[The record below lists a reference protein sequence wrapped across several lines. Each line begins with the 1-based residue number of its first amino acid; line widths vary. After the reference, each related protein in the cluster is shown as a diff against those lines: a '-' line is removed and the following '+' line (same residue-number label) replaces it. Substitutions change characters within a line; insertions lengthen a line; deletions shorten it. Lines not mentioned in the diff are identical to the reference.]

1 MSRKAGIAIAALLL
15 LAAPGCETIFGP
27 SLGPTAAEI
36 EQEIFRLVNE
46 HRAGLGLA
54 ALVWNDSIAEVAR
67 DHSQDMA
74 DGKTPFGHDGFNDR
88 VALLGSILGC
98 SVVGEVI
105 AYSDSARNAV
115 EALIASDDHRYILEG
130 DYDMSG
136 VGVAMEG
143 TGRAFYATQ
152 MFTR

>member
-1 MSRKAGIAIAALLL
+1 MPRQAAVAVVFLAL
-15 LAAPGCETIFGP
+15 LAAAGCETIFGP
-27 SLGPTAAEI
+27 SLGQSAAEI

-46 HRAGLGLA
+46 HRTGLGLA

-67 DHSQDMA
+67 GHSRDMA

-88 VALLGSILGC
+88 VALLGSVLGC
-98 SVVGEVI
+98 SVVAEVI
-105 AYSDSARNAV
+105 AYSDSARKAV

-130 DYDMSG
+130 DYALSG
-136 VGVAMEG
+136 VGVVKEAS
-143 TGRAFYATQ
+143 GRAFYATQ